1 MTYTKKIWQSGD
13 IISANDLNNIEEG
26 IPEIFIIEFTYNT
39 NGFGIISTNYNTLK
53 KAVMNKKI
61 IIGKY
66 RDPYGNQS
74 FTFFDKIVINDDETF
89 QINENTYDK
98 NGNDITGEHFR

>member
-26 IPEIFIIEFTYNT
+26 IPEIFIIEFTDEST
-39 NGFGIISTNYNTLK
+39 KAPTNYNSLK
-53 KAVMNKKI
+53 NAVVSKKI

-66 RDPYGNQS
+66 YDSVSGNQG
-74 FTFFDKIVINDDETF
+74 FGFFDKIIINDGRTFKLDNNIYDE
-89 QINENTYDK
+89 